1 MKFATKFRHKLTLC
15 SIGLLAV
22 MGIVSAAPQVL
33 AYDALEIE
41 VEEDDDEISFALTH
55 VVAGDEVEEEYEY
68 DTANLDEAYDL
79 LANATGLSVTDIK
92 AAVVSEEV
100 STDEEEI
107 EATATE
113 AIDDAEDEIAEAS
126 LYIATLAEDDDGTRS
141 EYESW
146 LVIAEGY
153 LEKANAAFADE
164 DFLTAEEWAE
174 KAEDKAELIT
184 DRDDDDKDGYG
195 DKDRGH
201 GNNPDKCDKDNPG
214 KSPNCKSE
222 SSAKPEQAA
231 KQKQG
236 DNKFKDY
243 GKTTDRAELQRQL
256 QELLVLLIALLQ
268 QQMEME

>member
-1 MKFATKFRHKLTLC
+1 MKFAKKFRHKLTLC
-15 SIGLLAV
+15 SIGLLAI
-22 MGIVSAAPQVL
+22 MGIVSATPQVL

-41 VEEDDDEISFALTH
+41 VEEDDDEITFALTH

-100 STDEEEI
+100 STDEEELEA
-107 EATATE
+107 EATA
-113 AIDDAEDEIAEAS
+113 AIDDAKEEIAEAS
-126 LYIATLAEDDDGTRS
+126 AYIAALAEDDDNRS

-153 LEKANAAFADE
+153 LEKANAAFTDE

-174 KAEDKAELIT
+174 KAEDKAELIS

-201 GNNPDKCDKDNPG
+201 GNDPDKCDKDNPG

-236 DNKFKDY
+236 EDKFKDY
-243 GKTTDRAELQRQL
+243 GQTTDRAELQRQL